1 MSETLIPPPPKTR
14 PVLPKTGLGLAALTA
29 IVVGSMIG
37 SGIFALPSQM
47 AGSAAPGPLLIGWA
61 VTGVGM
67 LMLAFVFQTLA
78 SRKPEVD
85 GGVYGYARAGFGNYI
100 GFTSAFGYWMSAW
113 VGNVAYLV
121 LLFSTLG
128 YFFPAFEGGA
138 TVPAIIGASVVLWI
152 VHAMTLR
159 GIQTAA
165 FVNVVVTIAKVVPIL
180 VFIAIA
186 AVGFKAGLFTAD
198 FWGKTTQIDGAP
210 LGDTM
215 TQVKNMMLVTVWVF
229 IGIEGAAVYS
239 QRAAKRSD
247 VGRATVLGFAGVL
260 ALLLLVNLLSY
271 GLMAQADLAG
281 VADPSMAGV
290 LENEVG
296 SWGAAFISIGLVIS
310 LLGALIAWV
319 MLCVEIL
326 RLPAID
332 NVMPKALARENKHGA
347 PANALWLT
355 NLCVQAL
362 LLWTLANESTYTNL
376 VYLATSLILLPY
388 LWSAAYQVLLAVR
401 GETYESG
408 RRRTRDLI
416 IGVVALG
423 YAVWLVY
430 AGGWQYLLIAAL
442 FYLAGHRAVHLGPPG
457 KPPARLHQSRAGCR
471 RRRHVDIGR
480 GGPADGHRQPVCP
493 VIGRKTMNT
502 SESQLGVWSE
512 AGRLRRVMV
521 CAPGLAHQRLTP
533 ENCNELLFDDVIW
546 LQQARRDHFDF
557 VAKMVDRGVEVL
569 ELQDLLAEVVA
580 LPEARRWL
588 LDRKVTDDLVGSGL
602 THEIRAWLSELPAER
617 LAEFL
622 IGGVAYQDVPD
633 EVAGSFLSA
642 FRELDPAGFVLRPLP
657 NTQFMRDNTAWI
669 FHGSRPGG
677 VLTLATFSVV
687 AAGVVLTVSPLAHGL
702 GFTPLPW
709 QFTALVALTV
719 AYLLQLEVTK
729 TMFYAE
735 PLRLAGQSHRTRG
748 REHRV
753 HRRAARFSHPG
764 RLPSPA
770 LPA

>member
-1 MSETLIPPPPKTR
+1 MSNTLVPPPVEPRQAGPKA
-14 PVLPKTGLGLAALTA
+14 GLGLAALIA

-47 AGSAAPGPLLIGWA
+47 AASAAPGPLLIGW
-61 VTGVGM
+61 VITGVGM

-78 SRKPEVD
+78 SRKPDVD

-128 YFFPAFEGGA
+128 YFFPGFEGGA
-138 TVPAIIGASVVLWI
+138 TVPAIIGASILLWI

-159 GIQTAA
+159 GVKTAA
-165 FVNVVVTIAKVVPIL
+165 LVNIVVTVAKIVPIL

-198 FWGKTTQIDGAP
+198 FWGKAVQVDGESIGGSMTQI
-210 LGDTM
+210 
-215 TQVKNMMLVTVWVF
+215 KNMMLVTVWVF

-296 SWGAAFISIGLVIS
+296 SWGAAFISIGLVVS

-319 MLCVEIL
+319 LLCVEIL
-326 RLPAID
+326 RLPALE
-332 NVMPKALARENKHGA
+332 NVMPKALAKENAHGA
-347 PANALWLT
+347 PATALWLT
-355 NLCVQAL
+355 NICVQML

-408 RRRTRDLI
+408 HGRTRDLV
-416 IGVVALG
+416 IGVVALA
-423 YAVWLVY
+423 YAVWLLY

-442 FYLAGHRAVHLGPPG
+442 FYLVGTAAYVWARKESKL
-457 KPPARLHQSRAGCR
+457 PAFTKA
-471 RRRHVDIGR
+471 
-480 GGPADGHRQPVCP
+480 
-493 VIGRKTMNT
+493 
-502 SESQLGVWSE
+502 
-512 AGRLRRVMV
+512 
-521 CAPGLAHQRLTP
+521 
-533 ENCNELLFDDVIW
+533 ELV
-546 LQQARRDHFDF
+546 
-557 VAKMVDRGVEVL
+557 
-569 ELQDLLAEVVA
+569 VVA
-580 LPEARRWL
+580 
-588 LDRKVTDDLVGSGL
+588 V
-602 THEIRAWLSELPAER
+602 
-617 LAEFL
+617 LAM
-622 IGGVAYQDVPD
+622 
-633 EVAGSFLSA
+633 
-642 FRELDPAGFVLRPLP
+642 
-657 NTQFMRDNTAWI
+657 T
-669 FHGSRPGG
+669 
-677 VLTLATFSVV
+677 SVV
-687 AAGVVLTVSPLAHGL
+687 AVAMLATGNLVVL
-702 GFTPLPW
+702 
-709 QFTALVALTV
+709 
-719 AYLLQLEVTK
+719 
-729 TMFYAE
+729 
-735 PLRLAGQSHRTRG
+735 
-748 REHRV
+748 
-753 HRRAARFSHPG
+753 
-764 RLPSPA
+764 
-770 LPA
+770 